1 MLEVRLVV
9 EAPENWVRDMERG
22 HSALI
27 KITDIRK
34 GSSEREAVQEFVD
47 ISSATLSA
55 NDLVKSLE
63 SSSDIQKIDLVPV
76 SPHRVIGA
84 ITTERCPVCSTL
96 SGLNCSL
103 LSASTREDSKMDWR
117 ILVSGDDSL
126 KELTKRLEAH
136 GVHYEIADID
146 KLVAKED
153 LTSRQ
158 EQIAKMALEMGYFEF
173 PKKIRLVELSKRFG
187 ISPGNLSEILRRA
200 EKHIL
205 SKYFRE
211 H

>member
-9 EAPENWVRDMERG
+9 DAPENWVKDMERG

-34 GSSEREAVQEFVD
+34 GSAQREPVQEFVD

-55 NDLVKSLE
+55 DDLVKSLG
-63 SSSDIQKIDLVPV
+63 SSSGIQKIDLVRV

-117 ILVSGDDSL
+117 ILVSGDDML
-126 KELTKRLEAH
+126 KQLTSRLDSQ
-136 GVHYEIADID
+136 GVRYEIADID
-146 KLVAKED
+146 KLVEKED

-158 EQIAKMALEMGYFEF
+158 EQIVKMALEMGYFEF
-173 PKKIRLVELSKRFG
+173 PKKIRLVELSRRFG
-187 ISPGNLSEILRRA
+187 ISAGTLSEILRRA

-205 SKYFRE
+205 AKYFRE